1 MSKADLIFARP
12 IMNAAGM
19 LGFTPDPRAPVP
31 WSDFGAFITNP
42 VSLRPRRVTGHPA
55 LMPYPGG
62 LLLHTG
68 LPDPGF
74 RAVVERYARR
84 WADSP
89 MPVIVHLISDR
100 PEEAKEMA
108 RRLEG
113 LDNIL
118 ALELSFAPLLADDI
132 IMFALDMCRG
142 ELPLIACLPPEQA
155 LRLGSRAMQAGAAA
169 VSLAPPRGALMQDG
183 RPVAGRLFVPSVF
196 PGVLEVVRSASKS
209 GVTCIGAGGVTSKED
224 VDAMLGAGAIGVQI
238 DTALWLPREKVEGL
252 VH

>member
-113 LDNIL
+113 L
-118 ALELSFAPLLADDI
+118 
-132 IMFALDMCRG
+132 
-142 ELPLIACLPPEQA
+142 
-155 LRLGSRAMQAGAAA
+155 
-169 VSLAPPRGALMQDG
+169 VSCM
-183 RPVAGRLFVPSVF
+183 
-196 PGVLEVVRSASKS
+196 
-209 GVTCIGAGGVTSKED
+209 
-224 VDAMLGAGAIGVQI
+224 
-238 DTALWLPREKVEGL
+238 
-252 VH
+252 